1 MILLA
6 IQTFSGLLVLAEALN
21 KLERTDPLEP
31 GLLHLVDRAVVC
43 LKAVGWSMLAIGACG
58 VMVAPLLGHPEPT
71 IKELLLLVGFALLV
85 LRSRLRELSPQE
97 LSGQS

>member
-6 IQTFSGLLVLAEALN
+6 IQTVSGLLVLAEALN

-31 GLLHLVDRAVVC
+31 SLHLVDRAVVC
-43 LKAVGWSMLAIGACG
+43 LKVLGWCMLALGACG
-58 VMVAPLLGHPEPT
+58 IMVSPLLGHPDPT
-71 IKELLLLVGFALLV
+71 VKELLLLVGFALLV

>member
-31 GLLHLVDRAVVC
+31 GLHLVDRAVVC

-58 VMVAPLLGHPEPT
+58 VMVAPLLGHPGPT

-97 LSGQS
+97 LSGQP